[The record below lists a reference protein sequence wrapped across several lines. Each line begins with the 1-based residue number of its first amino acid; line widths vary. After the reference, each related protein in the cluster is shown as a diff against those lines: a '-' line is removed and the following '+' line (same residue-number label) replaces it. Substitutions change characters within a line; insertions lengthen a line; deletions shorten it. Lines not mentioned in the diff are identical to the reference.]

1 MALMP
6 PLSLSNIIDISVTVS
21 PTAASANSFNQGLF
35 VGPSAVIPS
44 YGTNPRLRQ
53 YTGVTGLLSDGFT
66 VNSPEYIAAQLY
78 SSQTP
83 APEFLWIGRQD
94 LTAVGTAVV
103 DGRTVNDG
111 VMSSITNPTH
121 LSSATAVFAVGDV
134 GSAIIVIGAGAA
146 GANLVTTI
154 ASYTSPTAVV
164 LTSPCLTTVTAA
176 QTSIGLV
183 GSGYKVLDT
192 VTVTQAGASYGTLT
206 VLTVGAAGQVLTVGT
221 VPGTQGTG
229 YTTATALP
237 TVAVSPSTGTGLEV
251 NITAGESLLQAAQAC
266 RAASSIWYGLA
277 VNNPGDTDNLV
288 ISEWADSL
296 WATVRYYAWSS
307 DVAIINATP
316 ANIALQLQTLEM
328 RVLGI
333 YSTTQNGLYPNNIYA
348 AAALMGCEMGLN
360 TGLAGSFFTIAHKQL
375 AGIAAEPLTQT
386 QYTNILNAGFNAYCN
401 FSPYQLLEP
410 GFMSNGAPSYLWIN
424 LAMLVASLQINTM
437 GVLQANPAVPQ
448 TNGGQHLLIQAA
460 NTACANAASIGFL
473 ASSTWT
479 GTSIN
484 IPGVS
489 LANGQ
494 ALPSGYLNQSQP
506 YTQQAANDRA
516 AQKAMPIYCAIT
528 TAGTVQSLLIGVYSQ
543 L

>member
-6 PLSLSNIIDISVTVS
+6 PLSLSNIIDISVTAS

-35 VGPSAVIPS
+35 IGPSSVIPS
-44 YGTNPRLRQ
+44 YGVNPRLRQ

-66 VNSPEYIAAQLY
+66 TSSPEYIAAQLY

-94 LTAVGTAVV
+94 LTAIGAAVV

-111 VMSSITNPTH
+111 VMSSTTNPTH

-134 GSAIIVIGAGAA
+134 GSAITVIGAGAA

-192 VTVTQAGASYGTLT
+192 VTVTQAGASYGVLT

-229 YTTATALP
+229 YTTAAALP
-237 TVAVSPSTGTGLEV
+237 TMAVSPSTGTGLEV

-307 DVAIINATP
+307 DVAIVNATP

-360 TGLAGSFFTIAHKQL
+360 TGLAGSFFTVAHKQL

-386 QYTNILNAGFNAYCN
+386 QYNNIVSAGFNAYCN
-401 FSPYQLLEP
+401 FSPYQVLEP

-424 LAMLVASLQINTM
+424 LAMLVAGLQINCLN
-437 GVLQANPAVPQ
+437 VLKANPAVPQ
-448 TNGGQHLLIQAA
+448 TNGGQHLLLNACDVS
-460 NTACANAASIGFL
+460 CANAANIGFL
-473 ASSTWT
+473 APAIWT
-479 GTSIN
+479 GATVLNLST
-484 IPGVS
+484 
-489 LANGQ
+489 GQ
-494 ALPSGYLNQSQP
+494 AVPNGWLNQSQP
-506 YTQQAANDRA
+506 YAAQSTGDRA
-516 AQKAMPIYCAIT
+516 AGKAMPIYTAIT
-528 TAGTVQSLLIGVYSQ
+528 TAGAVQSLVIAVYTQ

>member
-1 MALMP
+1 MP

-35 VGPSAVIPS
+35 VGPSAIIPS

-66 VNSPEYIAAQLY
+66 VNSPEYIAAQVY
-78 SSQTP
+78 FSQTP

-94 LTAVGTAVV
+94 LTAIGAAVV

-111 VMSSITNPTH
+111 VMSSITNPTY
-121 LSSATAVFAVGDV
+121 LASATAVFAAGDV
-134 GSAIIVIGAGAA
+134 GSAVTVIGAGTA

-154 ASYTSPTAVV
+154 ASYTSPTVVV
-164 LTSPCLTTVTAA
+164 LASPCITTVSAA
-176 QTSIGLV
+176 QTSIGFV

-192 VTVTQAGASYGTLT
+192 VTVTQGSASYGTLT

-237 TVAVSPSTGTGLEV
+237 TVAVSPSTGTGLKV
-251 NITAGESLLQAAQAC
+251 NITAGESLLQASQAC
-266 RAASSIWYGLA
+266 RAASSTWYGLA

-288 ISEWADSL
+288 ISEWADAL

-307 DVAIINATP
+307 DVAIINGT
-316 ANIALQLQTLEM
+316 ANNLALQLQTLEM
-328 RVLGI
+328 RVLGV

-348 AAALMGCEMGLN
+348 AAALMGVEMGLN
-360 TGLAGSFFTIAHKQL
+360 TGLAGSFFTAAHKQL

-386 QYTNILNAGFNAYCN
+386 QYNNIVSAGFNAYCN

-424 LAMLVASLQINTM
+424 LAMLVANLQISCLN
-437 GVLQANPAVPQ
+437 VLQANPAVPQ
-448 TNGGQHLLIQAA
+448 TNGGQHLLLNACD
-460 NTACANAASIGFL
+460 TSCANAVNIGFL
-473 ASSTWT
+473 APAIWT
-479 GTSIN
+479 GATVLNLST
-484 IPGVS
+484 
-489 LANGQ
+489 GQ
-494 ALPSGYLNQSQP
+494 AVPNGWLNQSQP
-506 YTQQAANDRA
+506 YAAQLAGDRA
-516 AQKAMPIYCAIT
+516 AGKAMPIYTSIT
-528 TAGTVQSLLIGVYSQ
+528 TAGAVTSLTIAVYTQ